1 MDAALATLLFFVLL
15 AVGAALG
22 GVDTRRSGGWTRAD
36 IWDAGRSATPD
47 RPASR
52 LRSIAGATRSRLL
65 SWRRVRWPQ
74 PLWALD
80 TASQHGGGTQ
90 DSPDS
95 RDSRDSALAS
105 LPQARAADAS
115 GASRLS
121 AGSPDGATVRH

>member
-36 IWDAGRSATPD
+36 IWDAGLSATPD

-52 LRSIAGATRSRLL
+52 LRTVAGATRSRLL

-74 PLWALD
+74 PSWAAD
-80 TASQHGGGTQ
+80 TGSQHGGGT
-90 DSPDS
+90 PDS
-95 RDSRDSALAS
+95 RGSRDGALAS
-105 LPQARAADAS
+105 LPQARAADVP
-115 GASRLS
+115 GAPGLS
-121 AGSPDGATVRH
+121 AGSPDGATVSH